1 MTDPAFQQLQ
11 QQVVDLTAAFHTASE
26 QNQLLQQQLAHQQLL
41 LTQLQQQPPSPRHRQ
56 PPKPRMDQKLPNPS
70 KFDGTR
76 SKFCDFCTACN
87 VVIEANPSFY
97 INDST
102 KTNFI
107 AALLE
112 GSALTWYSTWSASN
126 PLATYN
132 QFVAALTTAFDDSE
146 RRQKATIR
154 LQTIKQ
160 RSRPIQDYISDFRH
174 SAVDCDL
181 NASAQVM
188 FFLAGLDSNIGLA
201 TITAPTPATL
211 DAAFNLAASID
222 TRLKLIHHP
231 GPNPHTNPLAH
242 PHDPMEVNA
251 QHRGPLTDKEKDYR
265 RKHNLCLYCGKPD
278 HRVIACPLKPNR
290 SKKTISVV
298 TENKPDEPYTSVSCP
313 RTNITLHHTPS
324 SSLIDSGASLS
335 VIDKDWVLRHN
346 IPTERSKDRF
356 NVFGVG
362 GESVGTPLSTTALTG
377 QIGSYQFQQQFCV
390 IRSPNNPIILGLDWL
405 KAHNPDID
413 WSLGKIRS
421 FRGHTYDSK
430 LTPTV
435 ALIQPL
441 EIELPTTVTPL
452 VPCSNAYATHK
463 STDEEQDGM
472 SIETGGNIADM
483 TAPASKVNLIENII
497 STVSII
503 LKDPACLHDLL
514 TVAVEPVTK
523 GLPHHMNVLTTFVTR
538 KYQMPCLIT
547 VMGTLLLI

>member
-1 MTDPAFQQLQ
+1 MSDPAFQQLQ

-76 SKFCDFCTACN
+76 SKFCDFRTACN

-132 QFVAALTTAFDDSE
+132 QFVGALTTAFDDSE

-201 TITAPTPATL
+201 KICQWHYL
-211 DAAFNLAASID
+211 LEGAAHKVIVLSDHKNLAHWK
-222 TRLKLIHHP
+222 T
-231 GPNPHTNPLAH
+231 AH
-242 PHDPMEVNA
+242 ILNCQQA
-251 QHRGPLTDKEKDYR
+251 YW
-265 RKHNLCLYCGKPD
+265 
-278 HRVIACPLKPNR
+278 
-290 SKKTISVV
+290 S
-298 TENKPDEPYTSVSCP
+298 
-313 RTNITLHHTPS
+313 
-324 SSLIDSGASLS
+324 
-335 VIDKDWVLRHN
+335 
-346 IPTERSKDRF
+346 
-356 NVFGVG
+356 
-362 GESVGTPLSTTALTG
+362 
-377 QIGSYQFQQQFCV
+377 QI
-390 IRSPNNPIILGLDWL
+390 
-405 KAHNPDID
+405 
-413 WSLGKIRS
+413 
-421 FRGHTYDSK
+421 
-430 LTPTV
+430 
-435 ALIQPL
+435 
-441 EIELPTTVTPL
+441 
-452 VPCSNAYATHK
+452 
-463 STDEEQDGM
+463 
-472 SIETGGNIADM
+472 
-483 TAPASKVNLIENII
+483 
-497 STVSII
+497 
-503 LKDPACLHDLL
+503 
-514 TVAVEPVTK
+514 
-523 GLPHHMNVLTTFVTR
+523 
-538 KYQMPCLIT
+538 
-547 VMGTLLLI
+547 